1 MAWDLCN
8 LCCTAQSEYH
18 DAMAT
23 LIGQQSTH
31 QYASQRRWQRFK
43 LNVPVRVIAYRDNKA
58 TIVSGRGNEVSEG
71 GLAIFAGLE
80 VRLGEEIGVEFTPPY
95 SSEPLRVRGIVR
107 NRKGYK
113 YGIEFLAENP
123 DEHERVAR
131 LRELLRF
138 ASGNQPS
145 F

>member
-1 MAWDLCN
+1 MPGRWRRCGWETWA
-8 LCCTAQSEYH
+8 H
-18 DAMAT
+18 
-23 LIGQQSTH
+23 
-31 QYASQRRWQRFK
+31 ASLR
-43 LNVPVRVIAYRDNKA
+43 L
-58 TIVSGRGNEVSEG
+58 SGLR
-71 GLAIFAGLE
+71 LAIFAGIE